1 MKFGRSE
8 PNGGKMA
15 AKKWLF
21 VLRDTVKSRFFV
33 TGQIGM
39 KFRQNMSVGVL
50 YRTLIE
56 KFRKILIIFI
66 HWSDKTSSK

>member
-1 MKFGRSE
+1 
-8 PNGGKMA
+8 
-15 AKKWLF
+15 
-21 VLRDTVKSRFFV
+21 VKSRFFV